1 MKKIL
6 SSILFFL
13 MLMMIGS
20 DSLFLRDIQ
29 GDPIEKYR
37 QIMEA
42 ADQLYKERGDLN
54 KALQAYK
61 KYKEAIEGKH
71 GPHGTYEALWKAAKT
86 GFYLMEVLKDKE
98 EKGKIVKEAIQYAKQ
113 AINVNPDGV
122 EGHFWLGVNY
132 TKYGEIKGVLK
143 ALFLINPTK
152 REMRK
157 VIQLND
163 TYEGGGAY
171 VVLGRVYS
179 QVPGILG
186 GSDKKARQL
195 FEKARRIC
203 PLNSLNL
210 LFLAETYWDLKE
222 KARAVKTLE
231 ALLVM
236 EPDPRWVPE
245 TQRHK
250 KEARKLLKKYREE

>member
-1 MKKIL
+1 
-6 SSILFFL
+6 
-13 MLMMIGS
+13 
-20 DSLFLRDIQ
+20 
-29 GDPIEKYR
+29 
-37 QIMEA
+37 
-42 ADQLYKERGDLN
+42 
-54 KALQAYK
+54 
-61 KYKEAIEGKH
+61 
-71 GPHGTYEALWKAAKT
+71 
-86 GFYLMEVLKDKE
+86 MEVLKNKK

-113 AINVNPDGV
+113 AISVNPDGV

-143 ALFLINPTK
+143 ALFLISPTK

-186 GSDKKARQL
+186 GSDKKARQYY
-195 FEKARRIC
+195 EKARKIC
-203 PLNSLNL
+203 PFNSLNL

-222 KARAVKTLE
+222 KALALKTLE
-231 ALLVM
+231 ALLAM
-236 EPDPRWVPE
+236 EPDHRWVPE
-245 TQRHK
+245 TQKHK
-250 KEARKLLKKYREE
+250 KEARELLKKYREE

>member
-13 MLMMIGS
+13 ILLIIGS
-20 DSLFLRDIQ
+20 VSPFLKDIQ
-29 GDPIEKYR
+29 GDPIDKYR

-61 KYKEAIEGKH
+61 KYKEAIKEK
-71 GPHGTYEALWKAAKT
+71 HGTYEALWKAAKT
-86 GFYLMEVLKDKE
+86 GFYLMEVLKNKK
-98 EKGKIVKEAIQYAKQ
+98 EKGKIMKEVVQYARQ
-113 AINVNPDGV
+113 AVETNPDGV

-132 TKYGEIKGVLK
+132 TKVGEIKGVLK
-143 ALFLINPTK
+143 ALFLISPTK

-179 QVPGILG
+179 QVPGIFG
-186 GSDKKARQL
+186 GSDKKARQYY
-195 FEKARRIC
+195 EKARKIC
-203 PLNSLNL
+203 PFNSLNL

-222 KARAVKTLE
+222 KALAVKTLE
-231 ALLVM
+231 ELLAM
-236 EPDPRWVPE
+236 EPNPRWIPE
-245 TQRHK
+245 TKRHK
-250 KEARKLLKKYREE
+250 KEARKLLKRYKEE